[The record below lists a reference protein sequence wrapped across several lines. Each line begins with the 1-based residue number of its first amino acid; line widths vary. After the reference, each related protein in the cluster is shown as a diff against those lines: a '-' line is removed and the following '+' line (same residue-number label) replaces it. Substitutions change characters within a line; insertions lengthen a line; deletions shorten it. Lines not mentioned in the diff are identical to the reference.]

1 MADLS
6 ITATNVITATTASA
20 NYGVGTAGVAI
31 TAGQALYLDSTANT
45 LKLCINSGSSAGDCV
60 GIALHA
66 AGVSQP
72 IKYQTSGDITI
83 GATIV
88 AGQPYINSTAAG
100 GICTVADIGAGQ
112 YVKVLLMGRT
122 TAVASIVNV
131 GPNAIVAHG

>member
-31 TAGQALYLDSTANT
+31 TAGQSLYLDSTANT
-45 LKLCINSGSSAGDCV
+45 LKLCINSSSSAADCV
-60 GIALHA
+60 GIALHGC
-66 AGVSQP
+66 GVGQP
-72 IKYQTSGDITI
+72 IKYQTSGDVTI

-112 YVKVLLMGRT
+112 FVKILLMGRT

>member
-45 LKLCINSGSSAGDCV
+45 LKLCINSSSAPADCV
-60 GIALHA
+60 GVALHA

-112 YVKVLLMGRT
+112 FTKIILMGRT
-122 TAVASIVNV
+122 TAVATIVNV
-131 GPNAIVAHG
+131 GPTVLVAHG